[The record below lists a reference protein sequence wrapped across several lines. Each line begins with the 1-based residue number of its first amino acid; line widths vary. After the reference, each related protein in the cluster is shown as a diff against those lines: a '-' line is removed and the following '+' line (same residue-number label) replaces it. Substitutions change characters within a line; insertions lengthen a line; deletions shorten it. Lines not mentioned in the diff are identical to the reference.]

1 MWAYIIRRV
10 LATIPVMLVV
20 AVVVFLLLRL
30 SPGDPAAS
38 IAGDIHPLFFL
49 TRERALGIVCS

>member
-30 SPGDPAAS
+30 SPGDPAAI
-38 IAGDIHPLFFL
+38 IAGNQETIYDIEQI
-49 TRERALGIVCS
+49 RI

>member
-10 LATIPVMLVV
+10 LATISVMLVV

-30 SPGDPAAS
+30 NPGDTPA
-38 IAGDIHPLFFL
+38 LF
-49 TRERALGIVCS
+49 S